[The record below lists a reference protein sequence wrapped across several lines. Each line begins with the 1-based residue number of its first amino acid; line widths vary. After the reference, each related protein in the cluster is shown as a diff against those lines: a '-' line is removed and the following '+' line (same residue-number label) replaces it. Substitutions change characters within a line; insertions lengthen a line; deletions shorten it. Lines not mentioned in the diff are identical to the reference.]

1 MDGLPLDENASCL
14 MESNNDVEGEGLHR
28 QIKTKKS
35 FPTFLLEAPR
45 FILGWEHGSRKF
57 IYQKFRGVLI
67 AITT

>member
-1 MDGLPLDENASCL
+1 